1 MTGRDDKKL
10 AMVVRL
16 RINMSNPPFM
26 SDPNLRACE
35 TASRLQGN
43 LDSPTAG
50 QQLYDQAIVLSGW
63 VYLSGRDPAS
73 CRVRAYLDDS
83 YLAETRILSYRPD
96 VCAELGLA
104 RDVLSGFRMLGK
116 VSPAAREARQ
126 ATLRVVAAWND
137 EPPRT
142 VAERSVHLV
151 PALLS
156 ERPHGEV
163 VHPENETLLHRENIY
178 GSGPPLEEPGNEAAN
193 LIHGYLPERASVVDI
208 GCGAGAYG
216 PGLIAAGHNWL
227 GLEANTHC
235 CDILRRRQLPY
246 RRVEL
251 GSHHLPCADGEWD
264 CAICIE
270 VLEHVKE
277 PEIFVSEIARV
288 TRQRALFSVPNMEV
302 LPYMHGWGV
311 VPWHLLEADHKN
323 FFTRASL
330 RALLRSSFRQVEVFS
345 YGQHPLQTLDG
356 VALHLHLFAV
366 ADM

>member
-1 MTGRDDKKL
+1 
-10 AMVVRL
+10 
-16 RINMSNPPFM
+16 MSH
-26 SDPNLRACE
+26 PNLRESAA
-35 TASRLQGN
+35 ASGFQGN

-50 QQLYDQAIVLSGW
+50 QHLYDQSIFISGW
-63 VYLSGRDPAS
+63 VYLPDADPAS

-83 YLAETRILSYRPD
+83 YLSETQILSYRSD
-96 VCAELGLA
+96 VCEELGLA
-104 RDVLSGFRMLGK
+104 RDVPTGFKMLGK
-116 VSPAAREARQ
+116 ISPAAREARQ
-126 ATLRVVAAWND
+126 ATLRIVAAWND
-137 EPPRT
+137 GPPRT

-163 VHPENETLLHRENIY
+163 VHPESETLLHRENIY
-178 GSGPPLEEPGNEAAN
+178 GSGPPLEEPGHEAAN
-193 LIHGYLPERASVVDI
+193 LIRGYLPEEASVVDV

-227 GLEANTHC
+227 GLETNAHC

-251 GSHHLPCADGEWD
+251 ESPQLPCADREWD

-277 PEIFVSEIARV
+277 PETFVREIARV
-288 TRQRALFSVPNMEV
+288 TRHRALFSVPNMEV

-345 YGQHPLQTLDG
+345 YSEHPLKTLEG
-356 VALHLHLFAV
+356 VGLHLHLFAV
-366 ADM
+366 ADE